1 MLKWIRR
8 YFAWLCVAVAVAGC
22 GILSLGLSRQIH
34 IDDVMENGATAV
46 AIINRAQSISRK
58 NLKTY
63 SIDLTWK
70 DENGKARKA
79 TGVPISSTFAA
90 RITNNGVL
98 LIPAAEIRYLTETP
112 ATLPVIVADAAPLS
126 TAATTMQL
134 WGLTLTVFGIL
145 GGFLFGWFLPRMGVQ

>member
-8 YFAWLCVAVAVAGC
+8 YFVWLCVAVAVAGC
-22 GILSLGLSRQIH
+22 GILSLGLSRQMH
-34 IDDVMENGATAV
+34 IDDVMQNGAMAV

-58 NLKTY
+58 SLKTY
-63 SIDLTWK
+63 TVDLTWK

-79 TGVPISSTFAA
+79 TGIPISSAFAA
-90 RITNNGVL
+90 RIINNGVL
-98 LIPAAEIRYLTETP
+98 LIPATEILYLTETP

-134 WGLTLTVFGIL
+134 WGGTLSVLGIL
-145 GGFLFGWFLPRMGVQ
+145 GGFLLGWLLPRMGVQ